1 MNEDYVYWKK
11 GFVEYAAEFILGCLF
26 DVIVNAQVGGKRK
39 GGGGGGAWLVLLKM
53 N

>member
-1 MNEDYVYWKK
+1 MKIMFIGKK
-11 GFVEYAAEFILGCLF
+11 GFVEYAAEFILDCLF

-39 GGGGGGAWLVLLKM
+39 GRGVHGWCYLKM